1 MSKNIKNNFDNY
13 KILTQYGDKEKYF
26 KILKLGI
33 EIGKLSNND
42 EDKVFLKAIENEI
55 DNNKNHQ
62 DNIYNFEKQIVKII
76 RPILDEDIKNNSIEF
91 DRSGWKKFDG
101 NFLEQT
107 QIKLGIKIF
116 NVDFEGSE
124 NNVRLNLK
132 FIEKIG
138 FLNSIF
144 DHMPFNIYIDNPSGS
159 DQFTWNSNDSY
170 TFLFT
175 GLNRY
180 NTSPQ
185 QLEDYKNKLKNIL
198 LDGELGKKYIFDILS
213 GN

>member
-1 MSKNIKNNFDNY
+1 MTKNTKSYFDDY
-13 KILTQYGDKEKYF
+13 KTLTEHGDKERYL

-33 EIGKLSNND
+33 KIGKSSNND
-42 EDKVFLKAIENEI
+42 EDKFFLKEIENEI
-55 DNNKNHQ
+55 DNNKKHQ
-62 DNIYNFEKQIVKII
+62 QNIYDFKEQIVKII
-76 RPILDEDIKNNSIEF
+76 KPIIDKDIKNNSIEF
-91 DRSGWKKFDG
+91 DRSEWKKFNG

-124 NNVRLNLK
+124 NDVRLNLQ
-132 FIEKIG
+132 FIDEIG

-144 DHMPFNIYIDNPSGS
+144 ELVPFYIRINNPSGD

-170 TFLFT
+170 TFLFDSF
-175 GLNRY
+175 NHY
-180 NTSPQ
+180 NTSPN
-185 QLEDYKNKLKNIL
+185 QLENYKNKYKNIF
-198 LDGELGKKYIFDILS
+198 DGDWGKKYVFDILS

>member
-1 MSKNIKNNFDNY
+1 MSKNIKNNFDDY
-13 KILTQYGDKEKYF
+13 KILTEYGDKEKYF

-42 EDKVFLKAIENEI
+42 EDKVFLKAIQNEI

-91 DRSGWKKFDG
+91 DRGRWKKFDG

-116 NVDFEGSE
+116 KADFEGSE
-124 NNVRLNLK
+124 NDVRLNLQ
-132 FIEKIG
+132 FVDEIG

-144 DHMPFNIYIDNPSGS
+144 ELVPFDIYINNPSGE

-170 TFLFT
+170 NFSFN
-175 GLNRY
+175 GFNHY
-180 NTSPQ
+180 NTSPN
-185 QLEDYKNKLKNIL
+185 QLENYKNKLKNIL
-198 LDGELGKKYIFDILS
+198 LDGELGKNIYLIF
-213 GN
+213 